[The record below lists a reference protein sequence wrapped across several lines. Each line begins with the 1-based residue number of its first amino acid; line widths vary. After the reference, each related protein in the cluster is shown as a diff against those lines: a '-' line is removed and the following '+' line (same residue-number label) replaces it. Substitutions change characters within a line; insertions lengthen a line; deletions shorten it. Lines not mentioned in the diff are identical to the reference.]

1 MSSMHSSGCGCRNH
15 GTCGA
20 RHERKLPD
28 VAERLRRKSHKIT
41 GPRQAILELLRKRHH
56 PLSTKQIHAS
66 LAEGDSDLATVY
78 RSVHLLETMGL
89 VKRFDFGDGI
99 ARYELL
105 GEDDDGHHHHLVCTE
120 CREVVE
126 LEDCFTHELEER
138 IASRSGFKQVT
149 HKLEFFGVCPA
160 CQQRAV

>member
-1 MSSMHSSGCGCRNH
+1 MESKHSTPCGCRNH
-15 GTCGA
+15 GACGA

-28 VAERLRRKSHKIT
+28 VAERLRGKSHKLT
-41 GPRQAILELLRKRHH
+41 GQRQAILELLWKRHH
-56 PLSTKQIHAS
+56 PLTSKQIHTS
-66 LAEGDSDLATVY
+66 LAEGDCDLATVY

-89 VKRFDFGDGI
+89 VKRYDFGDGI

-120 CREVVE
+120 CRAVVE
-126 LEDCFTHELEER
+126 LEDCFTHELQQR
-138 IASRSGFKQVT
+138 IAARSGFKGVT